1 MSAISLTPCK
11 HAYTFASLLTL
22 THFTEFQLLHTPAA
36 FQAER
41 IAWRF
46 VVYLNL
52 IRSVR
57 RCVPVVTPTPVRRWL
72 IFIRILDTIATER
85 EEVVPE
91 LLDSASLGQ
100 SPGSSAH
107 SDPEIHR
114 IAAEKYAEYSVALA
128 PVLELEGRLIR
139 SLREDDDEDEA
150 TRLGD
155 GSAPGWSAP
164 RGECTVR
171 TTSNWKRAF
180 TLRRSRSKFSST
192 SHSWWEDP
200 SDPVHI
206 LNRSRDAMV
215 RLWKDEWVRHRLVEK
230 RVRLQ
235 ESSGLY
241 VCSTVRGRT

>member
-1 MSAISLTPCK
+1 MAFCYLSQSHPLCSKVRPCRDANPCTTMA
-11 HAYTFASLLTL
+11 H
-22 THFTEFQLLHTPAA
+22 
-36 FQAER
+36 R
-41 IAWRF
+41 
-46 VVYLNL
+46 
-52 IRSVR
+52 
-57 RCVPVVTPTPVRRWL
+57 
-72 IFIRILDTIATER
+72 FIRILDTILTER

-91 LLDSASLGQ
+91 FLDYASLDSDGQ
-100 SPGSSAH
+100 SPNSSAH

-164 RGECTVR
+164 RGEYTVR

-180 TLRRSRSKFSST
+180 TLRRSRSKISST

-206 LNRSRDAMV
+206 LDRSCDTMV
-215 RLWKDEWVRHRLVEK
+215 RLWKDEWVRHLLVEK

-235 ESSGLY
+235 ESSGLC
-241 VCSTVRGRT
+241 VCGLALGRT